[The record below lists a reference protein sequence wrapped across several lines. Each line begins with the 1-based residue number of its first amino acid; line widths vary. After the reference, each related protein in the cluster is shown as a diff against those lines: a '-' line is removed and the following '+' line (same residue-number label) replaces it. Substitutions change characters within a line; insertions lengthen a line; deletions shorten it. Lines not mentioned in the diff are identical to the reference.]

1 MELQRSGFRG
11 TRGRV
16 KGAEMD
22 IAWRSL
28 GACRGLDPEIF
39 FPETDEQVE
48 QALEICLSCDV
59 RVACL
64 EHALTSREKVGV
76 WGGTTDKDR
85 RRIIRQRRRTA

>member
-1 MELQRSGFRG
+1 
-11 TRGRV
+11 
-16 KGAEMD
+16 MD

-39 FPETDEQVE
+39 FPETSEEEDL
-48 QALEICLSCDV
+48 ALGICAMCDV
-59 RVACL
+59 RIACL
-64 EHALTSREKVGV
+64 EHALARREKVGV